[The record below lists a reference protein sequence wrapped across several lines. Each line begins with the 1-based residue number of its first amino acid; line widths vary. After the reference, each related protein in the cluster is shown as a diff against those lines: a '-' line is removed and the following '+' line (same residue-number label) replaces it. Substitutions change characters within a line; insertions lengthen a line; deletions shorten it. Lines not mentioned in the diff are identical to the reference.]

1 MIIRKAGI
9 WLAPLLACVL
19 LCSCGR
25 GTENEE
31 AGQTATESASENSTD
46 TLFGDDTASD
56 ASEKIS
62 GTDISDEDVKQLS
75 EPELERIGDFIN
87 QDSSYGFLLSFYNQ
101 AGKVNLQ
108 TVFGDGAG
116 MADTVSEDE
125 QKKYLDAVGKEKI
138 EGKLVKITKDRV
150 EQLLKQRTGLS
161 YSDFTN
167 QPDWTYLED
176 TDAFYFEQKDEER
189 PYFEILDGYET
200 DGKLIVH
207 CREDSYKDVSAMY
220 SMEGNE
226 RAEAPS
232 QTSTETQLTEAQ
244 STEKQSAETGTS
256 ASTEVET
263 TTEAAAQREPG
274 SESED
279 EQETGW
285 HRDVFEVTLTRT
297 APFAPDT
304 AQTAETAD
312 TADTAAAIEETAQTS
327 ALSDTEASAAAV
339 SAEETPQ
346 AEAYDFRPEDYG
358 NAYQFAANALYIQ
371 SGMQAQYSGG
381 FTMNPLGQVVFAA
394 YGVDSSS
401 PDGSDATFEII
412 RDGQILQV
420 LPGMT
425 DSNIRD
431 GLTFRRI
438 VSVDVEDF
446 DGDGYTDIAVICSYK
461 KDAGGRSTEVRLYR
475 GTKDGTFGLDED
487 TTKKINEDVESS
499 GYSTVSAY
507 LRGKSDGTKKTY
519 SSWKEAYADQL
530 SLLDADRWEG
540 AELIYINEDRTPEL
554 LIYGKSQEQG
564 VTLMTYDDGTVHDLH
579 LLRRGV
585 SWLESENVLLDSSS
599 FMDRYYDVVYSVSSG
614 GLTATSSGTYGSNYG
629 ADPVKNKKGTAEYD
643 YDWDGAD
650 LSRDGYQEAMMFS
663 FDYYREKTVAGK
675 DLTSVGDLMQELAP
689 EQTEST
695 SEAAAE

>member
-87 QDSSYGFLLSFYNQ
+87 QDSSYGFLLSLYDQ

-226 RAEAPS
+226 RPDAQS
-232 QTSTETQLTEAQ
+232 QTGTEIQSTEAQ
-244 STEKQSAETGTS
+244 STEKQSAETDTS
-256 ASTEVET
+256 ASAEAET
-263 TTEAAAQREPG
+263 TTEAAAQKEPG

-312 TADTAAAIEETAQTS
+312 TAAAIEETAQTS

-339 SAEETPQ
+339 SAEEIPQ

-487 TTKKINEDVESS
+487 TTKKINEDVESP

-599 FMDRYYDVVYSVSSG
+599 FMDRHYDVVYSVSSG